1 MPLSPDDLAEIRVAV
16 RDLQDALNSS
26 ASNPSAWVYS
36 YTEDAVFL
44 GPGRPA
50 IEGRDAFLAWAADVP
65 PISSFEIEVLSI
77 DGSGEM
83 AAMVADASWE
93 QGDTPVRLR
102 SLLVW
107 RRDADG
113 RWRVLREMLN
123 TDA

>member
-1 MPLSPDDLAEIRVAV
+1 MALSEADIAEVRTAL

-26 ASNPSAWVYS
+26 ATDPYAWVYS

-77 DGSGEM
+77 DGSGDI
-83 AAMVADASWE
+83 AATVADASWE
-93 QGDTPVRLR
+93 QGGTPVRLR
-102 SLLVW
+102 GLLVW
-107 RRDADG
+107 RRETDG
-113 RWRVLREMLN
+113 RWRILREMLN
-123 TDA
+123 ADA